1 MIAKELFKGTIRTI
15 VLQLLAEHRKMYG
28 YEIMQTIEK
37 KSDGRIKLTFG
48 SLYPILHK
56 LESEGLIF
64 SESETIGKRV
74 RKYYIL
80 TDQGVKEKE
89 SKVLQIKEFINTLNQ
104 LLDSGGVIHGDPE
117 GLRSFAKLLNDIA
130 DLNQEEVDDNDL
142 PIGAR
147 EHFHLRPKFELANS
161 SDTVIVG
168 RLDAKGT
175 GVFYDRFIP
184 KDNSK

>member
-104 LLDSGGVIHGDPE
+104 LLDSGGVIH
-117 GLRSFAKLLNDIA
+117 A
-130 DLNQEEVDDNDL
+130 
-142 PIGAR
+142 
-147 EHFHLRPKFELANS
+147 
-161 SDTVIVG
+161 
-168 RLDAKGT
+168 
-175 GVFYDRFIP
+175 
-184 KDNSK
+184 